1 MTPTTGTTT
10 EPHTLRH
17 ADQPQVPTRADRFAR
32 DLAALKI
39 PDPAAARHTLWLR
52 IGALL
57 LLAGLVLGALTY
69 PLAHAS
75 DDPLAQRDALA
86 IGLTA
91 VVCAVVGGV
100 LYLRYSLTGFL
111 RFWLARQAYDLSE
124 LGDRLTPVAQPEPAT
139 TVIPAPEADA
149 PNGAGPR

>member
-124 LGDRLTPVAQPEPAT
+124 LGDRLTPAAQPEPSS
-139 TVIPAPEADA
+139 TVVPAPEADA

>member
-1 MTPTTGTTT
+1 MTPTTETTT
-10 EPHTLRH
+10 EPHTLTR

-52 IGALL
+52 TGGLL

-75 DDPLAQRDALA
+75 EDPLAQRDALA

-124 LGDRLTPVAQPEPAT
+124 LGDRLTPAAQPEPAA
-139 TVIPAPEADA
+139 TVVPAPEADV

>member
-1 MTPTTGTTT
+1 MTPTTETTT
-10 EPHTLRH
+10 EPRTLTR
-17 ADQPQVPTRADRFAR
+17 ADQTQVPTRADRFAR

-52 IGALL
+52 IGGLL

-75 DDPLAQRDALA
+75 EDPLAQRDALA

-124 LGDRLTPVAQPEPAT
+124 LGDRLTPAAQPEPSAT
-139 TVIPAPEADA
+139 VVPPPEADV